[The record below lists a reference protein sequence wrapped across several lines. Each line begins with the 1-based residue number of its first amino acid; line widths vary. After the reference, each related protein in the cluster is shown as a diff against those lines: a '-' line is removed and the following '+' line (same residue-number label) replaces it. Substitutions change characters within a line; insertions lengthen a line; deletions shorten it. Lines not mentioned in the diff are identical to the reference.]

1 MFSVVNSKNMY
12 ITGSGE
18 GGIYN
23 WKGNEAQKMDAH
35 KGKINSLVA
44 FKEYIYSGG
53 DDGKILAWRTEANGE
68 IKKYENYF
76 DTRVAFSELLK

>member
-1 MFSVVNSKNMY
+1 MDHVKFWNERKGTLGKIKGKSESMFSVVNSKNIY

-23 WKGNEAQKMDAH
+23 WKGNEAQKSDAH
-35 KGKINSLVA
+35 KGKVHTLVS

-53 DDGKILAWRTEANGE
+53 DDGKILAWRT
-68 IKKYENYF
+68 
-76 DTRVAFSELLK
+76 